1 MCALYEYD
9 IMKSTG
15 KLRFARGTHENLIY
29 LPRPPAVSE
38 RVKTILNK
46 LPQNRD
52 DKDVKVARVAR
63 ADEGSSV
70 LQTVLLMKDSAT

>member
-29 LPRPPAVSE
+29 YQGHPP
-38 RVKTILNK
+38 
-46 LPQNRD
+46 P
-52 DKDVKVARVAR
+52 
-63 ADEGSSV
+63 
-70 LQTVLLMKDSAT
+70 

>member
-29 LPRPPAVSE
+29 LPRPPARSAL
-38 RVKTILNK
+38 RKK
-46 LPQNRD
+46 RD
-52 DKDVKVARVAR
+52 HRR
-63 ADEGSSV
+63 LWLECNGNP
-70 LQTVLLMKDSAT
+70 TVGYHEIHEEHEELKPSQACHCPT